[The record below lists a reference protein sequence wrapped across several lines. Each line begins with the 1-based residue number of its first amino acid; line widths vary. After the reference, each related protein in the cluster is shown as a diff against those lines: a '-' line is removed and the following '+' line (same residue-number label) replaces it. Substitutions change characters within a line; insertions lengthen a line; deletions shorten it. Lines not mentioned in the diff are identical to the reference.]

1 MALKDFTLLAKME
14 ALDLEGHKFC
24 QKFNKAERHV
34 LSAEI
39 RHTNAALLHLIIRAA
54 KTQIYERRMR
64 RPLAQTRELLWQADV
79 ELEYLKLQVRKAY
92 NLRLI
97 NESAYERWS
106 RMILEVGGLLGG
118 WIKKVSDSVEAPPQW
133 KAAPKPPQPQGP
145 GQGSLL
151 G

>member
-1 MALKDFTLLAKME
+1 MALKDFALLAKME

-39 RHTNAALLHLIIRAA
+39 RHTNAVLLHGIIRAA
-54 KTQIYERRMR
+54 KSQICERRLR
-64 RPLAQTRELLWQADV
+64 RQPVETLEWLRRVDV
-79 ELEYLKLQVRKAY
+79 DLEYLKLQVRKAY

-97 NESAYERWS
+97 NVSAYEQWI

-118 WIKKVSDSVEAPPQW
+118 WLKKLNEATSRPSEKTGSHAPPVT
-133 KAAPKPPQPQGP
+133 QGR
-145 GQGSLL
+145 LF
-151 G
+151 

>member
-14 ALDLEGHKFC
+14 ALDLEGHKLC

-39 RHTNAALLHLIIRAA
+39 RHTNAVLLHGIIRAA
-54 KTQIYERRMR
+54 KSQIYERRLR
-64 RPLAQTRELLWQADV
+64 RQPVETLEWLRRVDV
-79 ELEYLKLQVRKAY
+79 DLEYLKLQVRKAY

-97 NESAYERWS
+97 NVSAYEQWT

-118 WIKKVSDSVEAPPQW
+118 WLKKLNE
-133 KAAPKPPQPQGP
+133 AAPEAGGKGGPFISPARQGR
-145 GQGSLL
+145 LL
-151 G
+151 

>member
-1 MALKDFTLLAKME
+1 MSLKDFTLLAKME

-34 LSAEI
+34 LSADI
-39 RHTNAALLHLIIRAA
+39 RHTNSTILHLIIRAA
-54 KTQIYERRMR
+54 KAQIYERRLR
-64 RPLAQTRELLWQADV
+64 RPPAETRELLWRADV

-92 NLRLI
+92 NLRLV
-97 NESAYERWS
+97 SDAAYESWS
-106 RMILEVGGLLGG
+106 RMIFEVGGLLGG
-118 WIKKVSDSVEAPPQW
+118 WLKKLNESVEGPPPKPAPPRTGQ
-133 KAAPKPPQPQGP
+133 P

>member
-39 RHTNAALLHLIIRAA
+39 RHTNADLLHCIIRAA

-118 WIKKVSDSVEAPPQW
+118 WIKKVGDSVDPPPQW
-133 KAAPKPPQPQGP
+133 KAAPKAPPQPP

>member
-1 MALKDFTLLAKME
+1 MALKDFALLAKME

-39 RHTNAALLHLIIRAA
+39 RHTNAFLLHGIIRAA
-54 KTQIYERRMR
+54 KSQIYERRLR
-64 RPLAQTRELLWQADV
+64 RQPVETLEWLRRVDV
-79 ELEYLKLQVRKAY
+79 DLEYLKLQVRKAY

-97 NESAYERWS
+97 NVNAYEQWT

-118 WIKKVSDSVEAPPQW
+118 WLKKLNEATPRPPEKAESHAPPVT
-133 KAAPKPPQPQGP
+133 QGR
-145 GQGSLL
+145 LF
-151 G
+151 